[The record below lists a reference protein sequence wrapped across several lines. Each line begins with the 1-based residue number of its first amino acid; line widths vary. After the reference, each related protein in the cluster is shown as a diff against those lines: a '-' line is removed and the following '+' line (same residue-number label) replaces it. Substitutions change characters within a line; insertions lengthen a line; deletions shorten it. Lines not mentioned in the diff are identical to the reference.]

1 MIFASDMVTDP
12 ETGDLVSRQELF
24 KRNSTGTSPVNN
36 NFINRARALYPFLP
50 EALLSLFEEKYVE
63 FDKNLDL
70 ALGAVRQDD
79 NYDNFFPGNKRADNS
94 VRLSESEYGAV
105 IESYKD
111 DLRRFGVNPDIFAD
125 NFGQL
130 VEGDVSPSEL
140 QSRLNTVYSGIE
152 QNIPEVQQYY
162 ADNFGIDLSTESI
175 FAAAVDTD
183 IGDAIL
189 SGQITQSQIA
199 GEAIARDIQ
208 ISQTEIERLQRF
220 GLGQQQAR
228 QLFQTAQQEVPRL
241 QELQTRGGRQV
252 AQEDVIGVEEFTEAA
267 VFRSPEELEEI
278 KLLEAEE
285 ASRFTPIGGAARRG
299 GRVTGLTQQ

>member
-1 MIFASDMVTDP
+1 MAD
-12 ETGDLVSRQELF
+12 
-24 KRNSTGTSPVNN
+24 
-36 NFINRARALYPFLP
+36 FITEAKALYPFLP
-50 EALLSLFEEKYVE
+50 EALLSLFEEKYIE

-79 NYDNFFPGNKRADNS
+79 NYDNFFPGNKRADGS

-111 DLRRFGVNPDIFAD
+111 DLKRFGVNPDIFAD

-152 QNIPEVQQYY
+152 QNIPEVKQYY
-162 ADNFGIDLSTESI
+162 ADNFDIDLSTESI

-199 GEAIARDIQ
+199 GEAIARDIE

>member
-1 MIFASDMVTDP
+1 MAD
-12 ETGDLVSRQELF
+12 
-24 KRNSTGTSPVNN
+24 
-36 NFINRARALYPFLP
+36 FITQARALYPFLP
-50 EALLSLFEEKYVE
+50 EALLSLFEEKYIE

-79 NYDNFFPGNKRADNS
+79 NYDNFFPGNKRADGS

-111 DLRRFGVNPDIFAD
+111 DLRKFGVNPDIFAD